1 MQRRQ
6 GHVACRVLLQF
17 DETAGGHQMFVGFPG
32 SLPRHAHDGPCL
44 VGFPSKRLWEKGI
57 GFTFEKLF
65 KRFFQGKA
73 SLQDC
78 YLSSWTLDR
87 SCLIP

>member
-1 MQRRQ
+1 M
-6 GHVACRVLLQF
+6 LL
-17 DETAGGHQMFVGFPG
+17 TGCLYNLTKLRGGTKCLLVFLVPSPAM
-32 SLPRHAHDGPCL
+32 HDGPCL
-44 VGFPSKRLWEKGI
+44 VGFPSKRLWEKGSN

-65 KRFFQGKA
+65 KRLFQGKA

-87 SCLIP
+87 CLIP